1 MSPLLEWTLVGWSL
15 LAVCWWVIAISL
27 VSCERN
33 RSRRV
38 RAEASATTSQTKPTV
53 SIFKPIAALREA
65 APPAS
70 LVSAMESFVR
80 ELDDD
85 AEMLLGIE
93 DKDAA
98 KWRPVVEQWQRD
110 IPRARLKPVIAP
122 RPAQFLSPKVSWF
135 QTLSEHA
142 IGELWMWSD
151 TDIVAPP
158 GFLDVMRQELMDGH
172 TGLVTCPYVVR
183 NVESGPM
190 MLEALFAN
198 IEFYPGVLF
207 CGRTGIVQFGL
218 GAGMMFPA
226 ARFRERVQWE
236 TLGARLAD
244 DNALGRALAPMK
256 VSRVTLETQA
266 SESNWRD
273 AVQHYM
279 RWQKTVRWCSPAGY
293 AGLALILPALG
304 WLAAALTHPG
314 CGAAWLGLL
323 VTTQIDI
330 LTAAVLFWLVG
341 CDLRPWWASCLWS
354 VLLRPLTWLACWVP
368 WPVVFRSQNRKWW
381 SLYRSSPLEGE
392 T

>member
-15 LAVCWWVIAISL
+15 LAVCWWSVAIWL
-27 VSCERN
+27 VSSERY
-33 RSRRV
+33 RSSRQRRGV
-38 RAEASATTSQTKPTV
+38 TVVAAATRPTV
-53 SIFKPIAALREA
+53 SIFKPIAALRDA
-65 APPAS
+65 TPPPA
-70 LVSAMESFVR
+70 LIAAMESFVSQ
-80 ELDDD
+80 LDDR

-93 DKDAA
+93 DRDAA
-98 KWRPVVEQWQRD
+98 KWQPVVEQWQRKF
-110 IPRARLKPVIAP
+110 PRYRLKPIIAP

-142 IGELWMWSD
+142 TGEYWMWSD

-158 GFLDVMRQELMDGH
+158 GFLNVMRQELMDGT

-183 NVESGPM
+183 NVDSGSM

-198 IEFYPGVLF
+198 VEFYPGVLF
-207 CGRTGIVQFGL
+207 CGRTGLVQFGL

-226 ARFRERVQWE
+226 ARFHERVKWE

-244 DNALGRALAPMK
+244 DNALGRALAPIK
-256 VSRVTLETQA
+256 VSQITLETHA
-266 SESNWRD
+266 SESNWAD
-273 AVQHYM
+273 AIQHYM

-293 AGLALILPALG
+293 AGLALIVPALG

-314 CGAAWLGLL
+314 CAAAWLGLV
-323 VTTQIDI
+323 VTTQIEI

-341 CDLRPWWASCLWS
+341 CELRPWWAACLWS
-354 VLLRPLTWLACWVP
+354 VVVRPLTWLACWVP
-368 WPVVFRSQNRKWW
+368 WPVVFRSQNRRWW
-381 SLYRSSPLEGE
+381 SLHRSVPLEGK